1 MRLIS
6 KKIHRKEIKIIN
18 INKTLTYVKWIVGC
32 VMKPWE
38 MAVFQGFCFGRD
50 YGEIS

>member
-1 MRLIS
+1 MKDIGNKNLCLFCF
-6 KKIHRKEIKIIN
+6 
-18 INKTLTYVKWIVGC
+18 NKTLTYVKWIVGC